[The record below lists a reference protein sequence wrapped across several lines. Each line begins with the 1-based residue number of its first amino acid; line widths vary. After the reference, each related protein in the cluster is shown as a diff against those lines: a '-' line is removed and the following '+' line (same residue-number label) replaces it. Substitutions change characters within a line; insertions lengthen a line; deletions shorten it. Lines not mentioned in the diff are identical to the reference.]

1 MTNFIN
7 RDFFIFF
14 FGTQKNKVAASRF
27 SPNQLQ
33 INMSRIMLSHQHSL
47 KFGNMWRKVSWN
59 HKYGKYRTDLN
70 RKMKRRR
77 INIQKKLRKSL
88 TSINSNPMDKTHKR
102 GWLRIMMAFPHHP
115 MIWAKTNSS
124 NSVSY
129 KANTQSGR
137 LHFPTA
143 CSRKQYKILKK
154 KKQIRKVK
162 RLWKKISYI
171 KILKPVCGIF
181 RYVDSAIG
189 TIGSF
194 R

>member
-1 MTNFIN
+1 
-7 RDFFIFF
+7 
-14 FGTQKNKVAASRF
+14 
-27 SPNQLQ
+27 
-33 INMSRIMLSHQHSL
+33 MLSHQHSL
-47 KFGNMWRKVSWN
+47 KFGNMWRKVSWK
-59 HKYGKYRTDLN
+59 HKFNEDRKYWTTLN
-70 RKMKRRR
+70 WKMK
-77 INIQKKLRKSL
+77 ICWTNIQKKPRKAL

-129 KANTQSGR
+129 KANTPSER
-137 LHFPTA
+137 LHFPAA
-143 CSRKQYKILKK
+143 CPRKQYKILKK
-154 KKQIRKVK
+154 QLQKVK
-162 RLWKKISYI
+162 GLWKKISYI